1 MKHPHHKGLIK
12 SLVCFLN
19 VTRGTSAT
27 NLSLLNSNL
36 MNAPPLQYDE
46 EATEKRESSPRDW
59 VT

>member
-1 MKHPHHKGLIK
+1 MKHPHYKGRIK

-36 MNAPPLQYDE
+36 MNVPPLKYD
-46 EATEKRESSPRDW
+46 
-59 VT
+59 